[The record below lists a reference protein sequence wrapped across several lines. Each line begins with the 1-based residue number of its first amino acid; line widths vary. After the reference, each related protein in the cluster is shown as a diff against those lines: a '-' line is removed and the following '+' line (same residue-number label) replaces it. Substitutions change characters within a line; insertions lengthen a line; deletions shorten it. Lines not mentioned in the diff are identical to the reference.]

1 MYRIDKST
9 NDITQLQKRRFS
21 ELGFKERENLQEWIA
36 KNPEVLGEELLI
48 IQKEFDGFNDT
59 KERLDLLALDSDG
72 GLVIIENKLD
82 DTGRDVVWQS
92 LKYTSYC
99 STLTTSQI
107 ISIFQKHL
115 DDTGVKDDAKSLI
128 LEFLDR
134 EEEDLLL
141 NTKEQDQR
149 IILVANNYRKE
160 VTSTI
165 LWLLDHQV
173 RIQAFK
179 AEPYSFGEDLFLQ
192 IEQIIPL
199 PETKEFMID
208 AIVKQKEDKSKSV
221 KVLKTNAF
229 LIDFWSN
236 FKHNLKNNNVSL
248 IENVSP
254 RASFSIGTWKGQG
267 KFCYCIGRDT
277 IRVELY
283 FGNDVKKEK
292 FEFMYNHKDEIES
305 KFKGQIIWQK
315 LENKKASRIKHEM
328 PVSDFKNKR
337 LSANFKDKENWG
349 IWMDWYR
356 NSMQE
361 FYDVMYPIW
370 SKY

>member
-1 MYRIDKST
+1 MYRIDKIK
-9 NDITQLQKRRFS
+9 NDITQLKKCRFS
-21 ELGFKERENLQEWIA
+21 ELGFKERDNLQEWIA
-36 KNPEVLGEELLI
+36 KNPEVLGEDLLI

-82 DTGRDVVWQS
+82 DSGRDVVWQS

-99 STLTTSQI
+99 STLTTTQI
-107 ISIFQKHL
+107 INIFQKYL
-115 DDTGVKDDAKSLI
+115 DDSGIKDDAKSQI

-141 NTKEQDQR
+141 NTKDQDQR

-160 VTSTI
+160 VTSTV

-173 RIQAFK
+173 KIQAFK
-179 AEPYSFGEDLFLQ
+179 AEPYSFGDDLFLQ
-192 IEQIIPL
+192 IEQIIPS

-208 AIVKQKEDKSKSV
+208 AIVKQKEDKHKSP
-221 KVLKTNAF
+221 KVSQTNAF

-236 FKHNLKNNNVSL
+236 FKQNLRSNNISL
-248 IENVSP
+248 IENVSA
-254 RASFSIGTWKGQG
+254 RSHHSIGSWKGQG

-283 FGNDVKKEK
+283 FNNDINKKK
-292 FEFMYNHKDEIES
+292 FDFMYSHKDDIEKS
-305 KFKGQIIWQK
+305 FNRKIIWQR
-315 LENKKASRIKHEM
+315 LDEKKASRIKYEM
-328 PVSDFKNKR
+328 PIDEFKNNR
-337 LSANFKDKENWG
+337 ESDNFRDKENWVL
-349 IWMDWYR
+349 WMDWYR
-356 NSMQE
+356 KYMQE
-361 FYDVMYPIW
+361 FYDALYPFW